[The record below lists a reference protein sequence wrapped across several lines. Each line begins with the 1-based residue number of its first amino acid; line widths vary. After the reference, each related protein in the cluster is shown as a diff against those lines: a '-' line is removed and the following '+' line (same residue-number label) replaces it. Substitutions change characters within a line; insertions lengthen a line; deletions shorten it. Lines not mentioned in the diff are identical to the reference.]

1 MCTCACAC
9 THTHARTHA
18 HTHTHTHARG
28 RTHTHETQER
38 MGLTKKT
45 TTTKTTTETTKRR
58 RGPKKERPTP
68 AHLQGKMSLLKA
80 NRANKRMVD
89 IAWTRAGHVPF
100 FKKRGFQ
107 PAAVSAM
114 LSDAGAR
121 VASKLAK
128 FAPPGQKRSIL
139 PRMTSGAKRAYNYA
153 LAVVATEMAGRAST
167 AGSVDVAMAKKE
179 GKKKARVSGRL
190 AAAACTSFVSSVGIP
205 AVHARLRATSKTK
218 PLTSQR

>member
-1 MCTCACAC
+1 MEAVSLT
-9 THTHARTHA
+9 
-18 HTHTHTHARG
+18 
-28 RTHTHETQER
+28 
-38 MGLTKKT
+38 GLCLAS
-45 TTTKTTTETTKRR
+45 
-58 RGPKKERPTP
+58 PPRPTP
-68 AHLQGKMSLLKA
+68 VHLQGKMSLLKA

-139 PRMTSGAKRAYNYA
+139 PRMTRGAKRSSLRLVAY
-153 LAVVATEMAGRAST
+153 
-167 AGSVDVAMAKKE
+167 VAMMPRAV
-179 GKKKARVSGRL
+179 ALHWLPSP
-190 AAAACTSFVSSVGIP
+190 CSSPGCGT
-205 AVHARLRATSKTK
+205 A
-218 PLTSQR
+218 